1 MANEIMKSMQIKNLL
16 PLVILMVAASCTTTK
31 RSISSTEPCAPE
43 QLKHVQQA
51 CAYLIPDSS
60 CERELKIVENSLDG
74 PLQEVRRYNFSYLES
89 QSTVYASKYIYFF
102 TALTGSQM
110 MNNTRDEVLSAA
122 QVEYL
127 KSTVR
132 CGLEMTDLSKRRE

>member
-1 MANEIMKSMQIKNLL
+1 M
-16 PLVILMVAASCTTTK
+16 ILMLAASCTTTK
-31 RSISSTEPCAPE
+31 RSISSAEPCATE
-43 QLKHVQQA
+43 QVKRVQQA
-51 CAYLIPDSS
+51 CAYLIPESS
-60 CERELKIVENSLDG
+60 CERELKVVESSLDG
-74 PLQEVRRYNFSYLES
+74 PVQEIRRYNFTYLES
-89 QSTVYASKYIYFF
+89 QPTVYVSKYIYFF

-122 QVEYL
+122 HVEYL